1 MLIYRP
7 FSCVIIRTC
16 AETSSSRETTPLGG
30 IAECGMSDYYKKLDS
45 IAKARHLKLL
55 GLDEKDDPHD
65 PINGHNFV
73 DDMTRWPTVDYGHL
87 LLLYTTTTSLYK
99 AAIATMEKLRC
110 FNLFSG
116 WIWPLSTT
124 SMQLLHCEPKPKCTR
139 KITLHGLALLLY
151 TAPVLLYTTPV
162 WLGKYKFPESFLK

>member
-1 MLIYRP
+1 MLVKCYRP
-7 FSCVIIRTC
+7 FSRVIIRTC
-16 AETSSSRETTPLGG
+16 AETNSSRETTPLGG

-45 IAKARHLKLL
+45 IAKARYLEKLKLL

-73 DDMTRWPTVDYGHL
+73 DDMTRWPAVDYGHL
-87 LLLYTTTTSLYK
+87 LILYTTTTSLYK

-110 FNLFSG
+110 FHLFSG

-124 SMQLLHCEPKPKCTR
+124 SNSCIVNPSQNAPEKSPCTGW
-139 KITLHGLALLLY
+139 H
-151 TAPVLLYTTPV
+151 
-162 WLGKYKFPESFLK
+162 

>member
-1 MLIYRP
+1 M
-7 FSCVIIRTC
+7 IIRTC
-16 AETSSSRETTPLGG
+16 AETNSSRETTPLGG

-45 IAKARHLKLL
+45 IAKARHLEKLKLL

-73 DDMTRWPTVDYGHL
+73 DDMTRWPAVDYGHL

-110 FNLFSG
+110 FHLFSG
-116 WIWPLSTT
+116 WIWPLYYL
-124 SMQLLHCEPKPKCTR
+124 QVLHCEPKPKCTR
-139 KITLHGLALLLY
+139 KITLHGLALNWTKRLLLY
-151 TAPVLLYTTPV
+151 TAPV
-162 WLGKYKFPESFLK
+162 WLGKYKFPENVLK